1 MASNFQKF
9 MSSAE
14 KHAVAGSSK
23 LKATIAGHIY
33 NIQIE
38 EDLDNGSIVAK
49 GDYVKPETYKA
60 TDSTGFEGKVLDKAA
75 NGNWYVEVTKPG
87 DALLILQVPMLYE
100 EYTTALKHESNF
112 YNANGDIVRAYEL
125 YAGDVF
131 EVSAEGIS
139 GEITKGAT
147 VTVTSKK
154 LTIG

>member
-1 MASNFQKF
+1 
-9 MSSAE
+9 
-14 KHAVAGSSK
+14 
-23 LKATIAGHIY
+23 
-33 NIQIE
+33 
-38 EDLDNGSIVAK
+38 
-49 GDYVKPETYKA
+49 
-60 TDSTGFEGKVLDKAA
+60 
-75 NGNWYVEVTKPG
+75 
-87 DALLILQVPMLYE
+87 MLYE